1 MAQAEPGRSASEIS
15 RDDIEAKVREI
26 ESALTAPVEAAKPSI
41 MATGIVMTVIVVV
54 VAYLFGRRIGTKRS
68 AIVEVKR
75 Y

>member
-1 MAQAEPGRSASEIS
+1 MVRADPQVS
-15 RDDIEAKVREI
+15 RTDIEAKVREI
-26 ESALTAPVEAAKPSI
+26 ESAITAPVEAAKPSI
-41 MATGIVMTVIVVV
+41 MATGIVMTVIVVI

>member
-1 MAQAEPGRSASEIS
+1 MARAQTESQVSRS
-15 RDDIEAKVREI
+15 DIEAKVREI
-26 ESALTAPVEAAKPSI
+26 ESAITAPVEAAKPSI
-41 MATGIVMTVIVVV
+41 MATGIVMTVIVVI